1 MDKFVFYDLELKE
14 FVTENKVRYLL
25 FDLELGDIYNYI
37 IDYKEGLLNLE
48 SQLDYVR
55 NAIYGDIKDVIKKL
69 KENWQI
75 EIKMYKEVEI

>member
-1 MDKFVFYDLELKE
+1 MEKIVYYDLELKE

-25 FDLELGDIYNYI
+25 FDLELGDIYHNI

-48 SQLDYVR
+48 SQLDLVR
-55 NAIYGDIKDVIKKL
+55 SSIYSDIKDVIKKL

-75 EIKMYKEVEI
+75 EIKMYKEVE

>member
-1 MDKFVFYDLELKE
+1 MENIVFYDLELKE
-14 FVTENKVRYLL
+14 FLTENKVRYLL
-25 FDLELGDIYNYI
+25 FDLEMGDIYHNI

-75 EIKMYKEVEI
+75 EIKMYKEV

>member
-1 MDKFVFYDLELKE
+1 MEKIVFYDLELKK
-14 FVTENKVRYLL
+14 FLTENKVRYLL
-25 FDLELGDIYNYI
+25 FDLEMSDIYNNI

-55 NAIYGDIKDVIKKL
+55 SAIYSDIKDVIKRL
-69 KENWQI
+69 KESWQI

>member
-1 MDKFVFYDLELKE
+1 MEKIVFYDLELKE
-14 FVTENKVRYLL
+14 FVTENKVRCLL
-25 FDLELGDIYNYI
+25 FDLEMGDIYNNI